1 MSAGTV
7 RPSDG
12 RAAVCRGAA
21 GSGGALRAVSA
32 GTVRPSGG
40 RAAVCRGA
48 AGSGVALWSVSA
60 VRRAV
65 VYDCCLL
72 VSTHCSFHLHTECE
86 VLYKACVYVTLGI
99 VYVY

>member
-7 RPSDG
+7 RW
-12 RAAVCRGAA
+12 AVVCRGAA

-32 GTVRPSGG
+32 GTVRPSDG

-48 AGSGVALWSVSA
+48 ACSGGALRAVSA

-72 VSTHCSFHLHTECE
+72 VSTYCSFSLSHRVQGT
-86 VLYKACVYVTLGI
+86 V
-99 VYVY
+99 